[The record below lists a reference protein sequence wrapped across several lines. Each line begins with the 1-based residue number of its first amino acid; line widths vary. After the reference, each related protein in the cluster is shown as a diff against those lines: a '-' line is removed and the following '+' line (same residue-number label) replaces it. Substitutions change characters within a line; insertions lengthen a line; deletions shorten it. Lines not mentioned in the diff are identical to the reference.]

1 MFAIDRCARADNNGQ
16 KDIKRREPKG
26 HQAKNVQK
34 FVDSNNILCA
44 EILTGG

>member
-26 HQAKNVQK
+26 YQAERVQK
-34 FVDSNNILCA
+34 FVDSNNILWA
-44 EILTGG
+44 AILTGG